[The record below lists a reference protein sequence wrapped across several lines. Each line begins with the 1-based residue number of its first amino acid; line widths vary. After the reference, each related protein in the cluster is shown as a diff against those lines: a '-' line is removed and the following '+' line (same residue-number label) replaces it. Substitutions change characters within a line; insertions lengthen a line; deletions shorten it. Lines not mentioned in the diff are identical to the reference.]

1 MPKLDEEKEAFS
13 LQIQSMFNAIA
24 PRYDFL
30 NRVLSCG
37 VDRFWRKRAVSRLLM
52 KPGGRYLDIA
62 CGTGDVAL
70 EYFEH
75 PAESPRQVVA
85 LDFSEAMLARAGRKF
100 EARNRANALPRV
112 CGAAE
117 ALPFPNNSF
126 DGISVAFG
134 VRNFADREQG
144 LREMARVLRP
154 GGRAVILEFSLPR
167 QPVLREPYRVY
178 FERVLPEVGRWVSG
192 HPEAY
197 TYLPQSVGV
206 FPERDEF
213 VFLMHRAGFNKV
225 RFRDMTFGIVT
236 LYVGVR
242 GE

>member
-1 MPKLDEEKEAFS
+1 MPELDEEREAFS

-24 PRYDFL
+24 PRYDLL

-37 VDRFWRKRAVSRLLM
+37 VDRFWRKRAVSRLSM
-52 KPGGRYLDIA
+52 KSGGRYLDIA

-75 PAESPRQVVA
+75 RSESPRQVVA
-85 LDFSEAMLARAGRKF
+85 LDFSEAMLTRAGEKF
-100 EARNRANALPRV
+100 KVRNQASALPRV
-112 CGAAE
+112 CAASE

-144 LREMARVLRP
+144 LREMVRVLKP
-154 GGRAVILEFSLPR
+154 GCRAVILEFSLPR
-167 QPVLREPYRVY
+167 QPVLREPYRLY

-192 HPEAY
+192 HPQAY

-213 VFLMHRAGFNKV
+213 ASLMRRAGFDTV
-225 RFRDMTFGIVT
+225 RYRDMTFGIVT